1 LVRTSRRDGAGPGA
15 MTNTS
20 EAPPTTDEVVG
31 EYAHQ
36 RRPPGRHGW
45 AIFGIALAFA
55 IFQLYNA
62 ALSPLSSLVLRSM
75 HVAFLLLLAFAVY
88 PARKHAPRDRVPWNN
103 WLLGAVAF
111 ALGFY
116 HWVFEADIILRSGEP
131 NTADLIV
138 GSVAVIL
145 VFEAARRVMGWGLPL
160 ICGVFLLYGMFG
172 QYLPGDLAHR
182 GYGFDQIINQLY
194 LGTEGIYGTA
204 ILVSATYIFLF
215 IIFGSLLEQ
224 AGMIQLFNDVSLGLV
239 GHHRGGPGKVSV
251 ISSAM
256 LGTINGSGVANVVM
270 GGQFTIGLMKRF
282 GYKPEFA
289 GAVEATS
296 SMGGQIMPPV
306 MGAVAFIMAETIDVP
321 YLEVAKAAAIPAA
334 LYFTSVFWM
343 VHLEAGRLGLYG
355 LSREECPSVRAA
367 LRGQWP
373 LMIPLIV
380 LIYLLLTGYTPMFAG
395 LLGLAVTAFLLLGQP
410 LAERFGILP
419 LRIIFWVGLGVA
431 AAGLFQFG
439 IIPVIAL
446 IVALV
451 LANLIARGGRS
462 TLHTMMWGLIEGA
475 LGSVSVGVACAIVGV
490 IVAVLTLTGLA
501 SSLATGIVDLAGG
514 SLFLGLVLT
523 MFASLILGMGVPTIP
538 NYIITSSV
546 AAPALLQMG
555 VPLLVSHLFVFYF
568 GIMAD
573 LTPPVALAAFAAAAI
588 AKAPAMRIAMMCVR
602 VALAGFII
610 PYLMVYDPA
619 LALQSTNWLAILYIT
634 TKALIAIGLWGAA
647 AVGYVNAPLN
657 WPQRILA
664 AAAAGSLVAALP
676 VTDEV
681 GFALAVAFLFWQWR
695 SARAKPA

>member
-1 LVRTSRRDGAGPGA
+1 
-15 MTNTS
+15 MTDNS
-20 EAPPTTDEVVG
+20 AAAPATDEVVG

-36 RRPPGRHGW
+36 RRPPGWHGR
-45 AIFGIALAFA
+45 IVFGIALVFA

-62 ALSPLSSLVLRSM
+62 AFSPLSSLVLRSM

-88 PARKHAPRDRVPWNN
+88 PVRKRAPRDRVPWNN
-103 WLLGAVAF
+103 WLLGTVAF
-111 ALGFY
+111 VLGFY
-116 HWVFEADIILRSGEP
+116 HWIFEADIILRSGEP
-131 NTADLIV
+131 NLTDLIV
-138 GSVAVIL
+138 GSAVVVL
-145 VFEAARRVMGWGLPL
+145 LFEAARRVMGWGLPL
-160 ICGVFLLYGMFG
+160 ICAAFLLYAMFG

-182 GYGFDQIINQLY
+182 GYGFDQIVNQLY

-270 GGQFTIGLMKRF
+270 GGQFTIGLMRRY
-282 GYKPEFA
+282 GYSAPFA

-334 LYFTSVFWM
+334 LYFISVFWM
-343 VHLEAGRLGLYG
+343 VHLEAGRLGLFG
-355 LSREECPSVRAA
+355 LPREECPSVRAA

-373 LMIPLIV
+373 LLLPLIV
-380 LIYLLLTGYTPMFAG
+380 LVYLLLTGYTPMFAG
-395 LLGLAVTAFLLLGQP
+395 LLGLAVTGFLLLGRP
-410 LAERFGILP
+410 LAERLGIMAV
-419 LRIIFWVGLGVA
+419 RVIFWVLLGVA
-431 AAGLFQFG
+431 AAGLFRYG
-439 IIPVIAL
+439 VLPVIAL
-446 IVALV
+446 IGALLV
-451 LANLIARGGRS
+451 ANLLVRGGRL
-462 TLHTMMWGLIEGA
+462 TLHTMMWGLIEGSLSA
-475 LGSVSVGVACAIVGV
+475 VSVGVACAIVGI

-514 SLFLGLVLT
+514 SLFLGLFLT
-523 MFASLILGMGVPTIP
+523 MLASLVLGMGVPTIP

-546 AAPALLQMG
+546 AAPALLHMG
-555 VPLLVSHLFVFYF
+555 VPLIISHLFVFYF

-588 AKAPAMRIAMMCVR
+588 AKAPPMRIAMMCVR
-602 VALAGFII
+602 VALAGFVV
-610 PYLMVYDPA
+610 PYMMVYDPA
-619 LALQSTNWLAILYIT
+619 LALQSSSWLAILYIAI
-634 TKALIAIGLWGAA
+634 KALIAIGLWGTAT
-647 AVGYVNAPLN
+647 VGYLNAPLS
-657 WPQRILA
+657 WPQRMLA
-664 AAAAGSLVAALP
+664 AVAAFSLVLALP
-676 VTDEV
+676 VTDEA
-681 GFALAVAFLFWQWR
+681 GFALTAVFLIWQWR
-695 SARAKPA
+695 SARSRTA

>member
-1 LVRTSRRDGAGPGA
+1 
-15 MTNTS
+15 MTDQPAAPAAA
-20 EAPPTTDEVVG
+20 EAVG

-36 RRPPGRHGW
+36 RRPSGRHGW
-45 AIFGIALAFA
+45 AIAAIALAFA
-55 IFQLYNA
+55 AFQLYNA
-62 ALSPLSSLVLRSM
+62 ALSPISSLVLRSM
-75 HVAFLLLLAFAVY
+75 HVAFLLLLAFALY
-88 PARKHAPRDRVPWNN
+88 PVRRGAPRERVPWNN
-103 WLLGAVAF
+103 WLLGATAF

-116 HWVFEADIILRSGEP
+116 HWIFETDLILRSGEP
-131 NTADLIV
+131 STADLMV
-138 GSVAVIL
+138 GSVAVVL

-160 ICGVFLLYGMFG
+160 ICAAFLLYGLFG

-182 GYGFDQIINQLY
+182 GYGFDQVVNQLY

-321 YLEVAKAAAIPAA
+321 YLEIAKAATIPAA
-334 LYFTSVFWM
+334 LYFVSAFWM

-355 LSREECPSVRAA
+355 LPRDECPKVREA

-373 LMIPLIV
+373 LLLPLVV
-380 LIYLLLTGYTPMFAG
+380 LIYLLVTGYTPMFAG
-395 LLGLAVTAFLLLGQP
+395 LLGLAVTAFLLLGRP
-410 LAERFGILP
+410 LAERFGALP
-419 LRIIFWVGLGVA
+419 VRLIFWVGLGVA

-439 IIPVIAL
+439 IVPVMAL
-446 IVALV
+446 IGALV
-451 LANLIARGGRS
+451 LANLIARGGRA
-462 TLHTMMWGLIEGA
+462 TLHTMMQGLIEGA
-475 LGSVSVGVACAIVGV
+475 LGSVSVGVACAMVGV

-501 SSLATGIVDLAGG
+501 SSLATSIVELAGG

-523 MFASLILGMGVPTIP
+523 MLASLVLGMGVPTIP

-555 VPLLVSHLFVFYF
+555 VPLIVSHLFVFYF

-588 AKAPAMRIAMMCVR
+588 AKAPPMRIAMTCVR
-602 VALAGFII
+602 VALAGFVI
-610 PYLMVYDPA
+610 PYMMVYDPA
-619 LALQSTNWLAILYIT
+619 LALQSNSWPAILYIT
-634 TKALIAIGLWGAA
+634 IKALIAIGLWGAA
-647 AVGYVNAPLN
+647 AVGYLNAPLT

-664 AAAAGSLVAALP
+664 AGAAFSLVVALP
-676 VTDEV
+676 VTDEA
-681 GFALAVAFLFWQWR
+681 GFALAAAFLFWHR
-695 SARAKPA
+695 NSARGKPA